1 MIKKILVVLIS
12 VSTSFAFI
20 LFRVPNVSEAE
31 INTTLANE
39 EKEQRLVIH
48 FVGVPLE
55 QSLQNH
61 IVELCKIYNVPP
73 SLVFAV
79 IEQESSYN
87 PNALNYSEDCFGLMQ
102 IHECNFT
109 TYNLDEPYN
118 AFENVRVG
126 ITILSELLN
135 KYEDVNK
142 ALMAYNCGEYG
153 ARRLWNKGITSNSYS
168 RSVLDKQDKIN
179 ESERVY
185 YYVEEN

>member
-1 MIKKILVVLIS
+1 MSKRIMVLL
-12 VSTSFAFI
+12 TAFTFSLAFV
-20 LFRVPNVSEAE
+20 LFSIPNVSEAG
-31 INTTLANE
+31 INHSTTTV
-39 EKEQRLVIH
+39 EKEQRLVIN
-48 FVGVPLE
+48 FVNVPLE
-55 QSLQNH
+55 QNLQNY
-61 IVELCKIYNVPP
+61 IFELCSIYKVSPT
-73 SLVFAV
+73 LVFAV

-87 PNALNYSEDCFGLMQ
+87 PNALNRSEDCFGLMQ

-153 ARRLWNKGITSNSYS
+153 AKRLWNKGITSNSYS

-185 YYVEEN
+185 YYVEES